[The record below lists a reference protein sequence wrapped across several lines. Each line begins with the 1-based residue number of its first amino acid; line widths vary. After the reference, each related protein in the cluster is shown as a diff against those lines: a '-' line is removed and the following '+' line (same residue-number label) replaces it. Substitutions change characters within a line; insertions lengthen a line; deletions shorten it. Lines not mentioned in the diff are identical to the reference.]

1 MSQPVYG
8 EDKRMRIGLR
18 AASLTASILICLSVA
33 LAQNPAS
40 TEQSIESLRAQ
51 LLEAQ
56 GKEAE
61 LQARDQQLDEDLRPE
76 NIERSLALTGSTHPE
91 ELREQRRR
99 QLEAEKARV
108 RAQLDLLETSRTR
121 LEAAIARAEAGAY
134 GQSVVT
140 TTTTATTSSLGNL
153 NSAGGVN
160 TIRRPRRSR
169 ARRQLPR
176 RYRRRNLRR
185 RHR

>member
-1 MSQPVYG
+1 
-8 EDKRMRIGLR
+8 MRTGLR
-18 AASLTASILICLSVA
+18 AASLAASILICLSAA

-40 TEQSIESLRAQ
+40 AERSVEGLRAQ
-51 LLEAQ
+51 LLDVQA
-56 GKEAE
+56 KEAE
-61 LQARDQQLDEDLRPE
+61 LRAREQQLDEDLRPE

-108 RAQLDLLETSRTR
+108 RAQIDLLETSRTR
-121 LEAAIARAEAGAY
+121 LEAAIASAEAGVD

-140 TTTTATTSSLGNL
+140 AMTTATISSLGNL

-169 ARRQLPR
+169 VRRHLSRRQR
-176 RYRRRNLRR
+176 KRTLRR